1 MFPSIKLSDIP
12 KRQRGIIRSPS
23 GTRPILWKIEENGL
37 RLIIKDFS
45 RNGFLFRNTVGRFLI
60 WRESKAYGMLRGIQG
75 VPSFYGTIGGLAL
88 VVEEIEGKDL
98 ESVRNGEELPEDFF
112 KRLRALIDEIHK
124 RGMAHCDLK
133 RAPNIILGNDGAPCI
148 VDWSASICKKELG
161 FFPLSPI
168 FNRFVRD
175 DLNAITKISLKYR
188 PEIVSPKEKQQYF
201 HRSRAE
207 IVIRSLRDRA
217 RAMLK
222 KIA

>member
-37 RLIIKDFS
+37 RLVIKDFS

-60 WRESKAYGMLRGIQG
+60 WRESKAYRRLRGIKG
-75 VPSFYGTIGGLAL
+75 VPLFYGTIGGLAL
-88 VVEEIEGKDL
+88 IVEEIEGKDL
-98 ESVRNGEELPEDFF
+98 ESVQKGEELPEDFF
-112 KRLRALIDEIHK
+112 KRLRALVGEIHK
-124 RGMAHCDLK
+124 RGVAHCDLK
-133 RAPNIILGNDGAPCI
+133 RAPNIIMGNDGDPCI

-188 PEIVSPKEKQQYF
+188 PEIVSPKEKQQYY

-207 IVIRSLRDRA
+207 IVIRSLRDKA